1 MPAAEI
7 IQDLTPRAHSAN
19 YGLMLQLLGVPAW
32 QQSGANAPDSVALP
46 ASLPACVLIYLA
58 CQGRWTDRD
67 QLAALFWPERSHE
80 EARHNLRVNLHRV
93 RQLLAQWDMGTALQ
107 SERSRICLE
116 LATDVGAL
124 RAAVRA
130 ADGAALAQHLPAQ
143 WLSSFRI
150 AGFEAFFE
158 WAQQWG
164 RQLCTEWRVAA
175 EQVLAATAGV
185 TPQPAWYEGL
195 QRQLQTT
202 SRGQAVAGA
211 SAEPDAENESPE
223 SSKSALVGRNT
234 PLQTLRQ
241 TQFRA
246 VVLTGEAGMG
256 KTSLLLAA
264 FGQAPM
270 LHGREGL
277 TQIPY
282 RPVVEY
288 LQAHM
293 PALRAR
299 LRDSDD
305 DLSAYRMD
313 LARLL
318 PQLAPKEALP
328 PLDMHTAK
336 ARLLE
341 ALVRVFEAW
350 SPWLLVDDLQ
360 WCDAATLEFLSLL
373 THRGAVRWRAGA
385 RAYELSQ
392 AQREW
397 LANLERSGHLH
408 MLVLQGLAPHA
419 VEQLCRQ
426 WRPDQTWQAA
436 QVQRLLALSDGNPF
450 ALQELLKADRH
461 TGEIDPIHDR
471 RGAPVPVREML
482 QRRLQAM
489 VPEARALV
497 EAAAVLVRP
506 TPLAVLAQ
514 VADVEPSSHL
524 SAMRLALQSDLLR
537 EDTSGLQCRHDLVRH
552 AVIASLG
559 PAHQQALHRK
569 AALALATRAEGDAEP
584 LAVAGHWSAAQEP
597 QTALAW
603 MFRGAEQLKRRGRF
617 DEARQLWGRVA
628 DESLDATQAL
638 QARLALAECELLT
651 DLAGG
656 RRALEMILE
665 QAPAV
670 AEVLQR
676 EHIQAQ
682 ALSGLVDNL
691 VFSGDMAGARLLAQ
705 RLRPL
710 LPKLRMEDRIHASE
724 VLIELAMREP
734 DIAAAWALLD
744 QVRRFAPNRPSTLS
758 FEGQIHWFSG
768 NVLAARDAFESLLA
782 EHPDYCSG
790 LTIENDLAVMCHAL
804 GDLGRAETMARRS
817 LASWAGVAH
826 TEALSLLVLG
836 SVLTSAGR
844 HAQAFEAL
852 DHAEQLGVGQGS
864 NLFVAE
870 AQVRRAK
877 LRLQCGQYDAALSDL
892 DRAHTALHDSTDPLR
907 VSHYAAT
914 RLVCEIAMG
923 QAPQRALLA
932 RVQALVPRS
941 SHPLLLV
948 RLARMEAALALL
960 DGDREQLAQAGQ
972 HQADVARAAGLLE
985 PLAEALLLQACAAS
999 HQNSRM
1005 PLLQEA
1011 AALADAQ
1018 GFADLAWRAHG
1029 GIVVYG
1035 MTSAHPSAQKFQT
1048 AQAQLQGAGQ
1058 PPEFDALQAR
1068 QRAPWLT

>member
-1 MPAAEI
+1 
-7 IQDLTPRAHSAN
+7 
-19 YGLMLQLLGVPAW
+19 MLQLLGVPTW
-32 QQSGANAPDSVALP
+32 QVSGGEVPASVALP
-46 ASLPACVLIYLA
+46 ASLPACLLIYLA
-58 CQGRWTDRD
+58 CQGRWLDRD
-67 QLAALFWPERSHE
+67 HLATLFWPERSHE

-93 RQLLAQWDMGTALQ
+93 RQLLAERGWDAALQ
-107 SERSRICLE
+107 SERSRICLQ
-116 LATDVGAL
+116 LPTDVEAL
-124 RAAVRA
+124 RAAVRS
-130 ADGAALAQHLPAQ
+130 ADGAALAQYQPSQ

-150 AGFEAFFE
+150 VGFASFFE
-158 WAQQWG
+158 WAQQFGDQIGREWWG
-164 RQLCTEWRVAA
+164 AA
-175 EQVLAATAGV
+175 EQALVATARM
-185 TPQPAWYEGL
+185 TPPPSWRE
-195 QRQLQTT
+195 QLQKQTT
-202 SRGQAVAGA
+202 TRGQVAVDPDAGVPDE
-211 SAEPDAENESPE
+211 EPDPSERPAN
-223 SSKSALVGRNT
+223 ALVGRNT
-234 PLQTLRQ
+234 PLQSLRQ
-241 TQFRA
+241 TQYRA

-264 FGQAPM
+264 FGHAPM

-299 LRDSDD
+299 LRDSED
-305 DLSAYRMD
+305 DLGAYRMD

-318 PQLAPKEALP
+318 PQLAPKEPLP

-341 ALVRVFEAW
+341 ALARVFEAW

-385 RAYELSQ
+385 RAYELTQ
-392 AQREW
+392 PQRDW

-408 MLVLQGLAPHA
+408 LLVLQGLAPHA
-419 VEQLCRQ
+419 VEQLCQ
-426 WRPDQTWQAA
+426 QLRPDQSWQPA

-450 ALQELLKADRH
+450 ALHELLKSDRH
-461 TGEIDPIHDR
+461 TGGASGQTSDR
-471 RGAPVPVREML
+471 RGAPVPVRDML

-489 VPEARALV
+489 APEARALV

-506 TPLAVLAQ
+506 TPLGVLAQ
-514 VADVEPSSHL
+514 VADVEPSAHL

-537 EDTSGLQCRHDLVRH
+537 EDTLGLQCRHDLVRH
-552 AVIASLG
+552 AVVASLG
-559 PAHQQALHRK
+559 PTHQQALHRK
-569 AALALATRAEGDAEP
+569 AALALAARPEGDAEP

-628 DESLDATQAL
+628 EESLDATQTL

-676 EHIQAQ
+676 EHIEAQ

-691 VFSGDMAGARLLAQ
+691 VFSGDMVAARNLAQ

-710 LPKLRMEDRIHASE
+710 LPKLRVEDRIHATE

-734 DIAAAWALLD
+734 DIAGAWGLLD
-744 QVRRFAPNRPSTLS
+744 QVRRLAPNRPSTLS

-768 NVLAARDAFESLLA
+768 NVQAARDAFESLLA
-782 EHPDYCSG
+782 DHPDYCSG

-804 GDLGRAETMARRS
+804 GDLSRAEVMARRS
-817 LASWAGVAH
+817 LTSWAGVAH

-852 DHAEQLGVGQGS
+852 DQAEQLGVDQGS
-864 NLFVAE
+864 SLFVAE

-877 LRLQCGQYDAALSDL
+877 LRLQCGQYDAALRDL
-892 DRAHTALHDSTDPLR
+892 DLADTALHASTDPLR
-907 VSHYAAT
+907 VSQYAAT

-923 QAPQRALLA
+923 QEPQRALVQ

-960 DGDREQLAQAGQ
+960 DDDLERLAQAGQ
-972 HQADVARAAGLLE
+972 RQGDVARAAGLME
-985 PLAEALLLQACAAS
+985 PLAEALLLQACAAA
-999 HQNSRM
+999 HQSSRM
-1005 PLLQEA
+1005 PLLHEA

-1029 GIVVYG
+1029 GLEVYG
-1035 MTSAHPSAQKFQT
+1035 MASSTLPSRKFQSAQ
-1048 AQAQLQGAGQ
+1048 ALLEGSGQ
-1058 PPEFDALQAR
+1058 PSEFDASQAR
-1068 QRAPWLT
+1068 QRAPWLA